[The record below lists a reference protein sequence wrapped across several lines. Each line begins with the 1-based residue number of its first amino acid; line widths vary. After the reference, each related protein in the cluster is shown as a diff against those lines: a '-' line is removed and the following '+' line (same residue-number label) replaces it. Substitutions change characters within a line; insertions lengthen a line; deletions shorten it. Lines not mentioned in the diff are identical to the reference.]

1 MTARKTKIE
10 TAKKLLSGEVEH
22 EPKVYRVIE
31 RNGIKTCSDPDYPDK
46 VRPQDIVFHIEVI
59 HPKHE

>member
-1 MTARKTKIE
+1 MITKKQKIE
-10 TAKKLLSGEVEH
+10 TVKKLLSGEVEH
-22 EPKVYRVIE
+22 EPKLYRVIE

-59 HPKHE
+59 QPKHE